1 MRSIRQGMQRTVLV
15 VDDEPSLNV
24 TMRIILEAEGYGVA
38 EAENAGQAIA
48 WIRRRKFDA
57 LLADMNLP
65 GDGGTVVRAMREQQ
79 PGSLI
84 VVITGF
90 IAPDA
95 LPAPVRAL
103 VDEVLTKPTDIAY
116 LLALLAR
123 RLP

>member
-1 MRSIRQGMQRTVLV
+1 MKRTVLV

-24 TMRIILEAEGYGVA
+24 TMRIILEAKGYGVA
-38 EAENAGQAIA
+38 EAENAGQAIE

-95 LPAPVRAL
+95 IPAPVRAL
-103 VDEVLTKPTDIAY
+103 VDEVLTKPTDIAH

-123 RLP
+123 RLS